1 MDLGREVEFS
11 FYLMERVV
19 SLPRLQFKDK
29 TRNYYYIVTT
39 LAFFAAPSIVRQLA
53 NMLMGNSE
61 SHRFL
66 FSVLLM
72 FSDSVREV

>member
-1 MDLGREVEFS
+1 MELS
-11 FYLMERVV
+11 FYLMQRVV

-39 LAFFAAPSIVRQLA
+39 LAFFAAPSIVRQVA
-53 NMLMGNSE
+53 NMSLMGNSG